1 MTPAWCL
8 PFLEALRATGIV
20 ARACRAVGVGHGTVY
35 ALRRRDGDF
44 AAAWDDALEESYDTL
59 EAEARRRAT
68 EGVAEPIVHQGQFS
82 PVWER
87 DEAGQI
93 LLNEQGNPIQ
103 ALNEDGTPKV
113 LTKRVYS
120 DQLLQFLLKGYR
132 KKFGTERTEL
142 TGADGGPVQAQQ
154 IVIATGVPQRPDAD
168 FSDLA

>member
-1 MTPAWCL
+1 MTPAWTL
-8 PFLEALRATGIV
+8 PFLDALKATGIV
-20 ARACRAVGVGHGTVY
+20 ARACRVVGVSYGTVY
-35 ALRRRDGDF
+35 ALRRSDGDF

-59 EAEARRRAT
+59 EAEARRRAVDGW
-68 EGVAEPIVHQGQFS
+68 EEPIVHQGQFT

-87 DEAGQI
+87 GEDGQV

-103 ALNEDGTPKV
+103 ALNDDGTPRIVTVRKH
-113 LTKRVYS
+113 S

-142 TGADGGPVQAQQ
+142 TGADGGPVQSQQ
-154 IVIATGVPQRPDAD
+154 IVIATGVPQRDD